1 MCLCNFTIVF
11 NFLKGINE
19 GYQKFEVRE
28 FKYGSVV
35 ITQIFLLNYFLF
47 KILVNLSK
55 KVKFLS
61 EKQKDM
67 SDDGTL
73 KEINCKHFGVQI

>member
-1 MCLCNFTIVF
+1 MVKICLCNFTIVF
-11 NFLKGINE
+11 NFLKGVNE

-67 SDDGTL
+67 SDDGT
-73 KEINCKHFGVQI
+73 

>member
-1 MCLCNFTIVF
+1 MVKICLCNFTIVF
-11 NFLKGINE
+11 NFLKGVNE

-67 SDDGTL
+67 SDDGNDIC
-73 KEINCKHFGVQI
+73 EILAEVA